1 MAAETATWM
10 GIFILL
16 FVLIFIAVLVLAFI
30 FWIFMII
37 DCAKRSFK
45 DETEKIIWILVIVLV
60 GLIGAVI
67 YYFAVKAQDRKKQ
80 KLYK

>member
-1 MAAETATWM
+1 MAAETAMWT

-16 FVLIFIAVLVLAFI
+16 LVLLFIAILVLTFI

-37 DCAKRSFK
+37 DCAKRTFK
-45 DETEKIIWILVIVLV
+45 DDTEKILWILVIVLV
-60 GLIGAVI
+60 GILGAII
-67 YYFAVKAQDRKKQ
+67 YYFVVKAKDKKKQ